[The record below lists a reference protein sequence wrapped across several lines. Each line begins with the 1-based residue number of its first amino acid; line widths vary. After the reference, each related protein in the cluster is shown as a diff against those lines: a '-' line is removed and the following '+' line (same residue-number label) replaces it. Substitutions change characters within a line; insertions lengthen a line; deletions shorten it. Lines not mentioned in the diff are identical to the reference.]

1 MYQMTASAY
10 LDPTAVSPAPL
21 PYESHGLSLS
31 SHQLSALDMA
41 SGMQTIADEGEHHAP
56 YFVEYIDDAD
66 GNRLYTHRL
75 DDERVL
81 SADTSLE
88 TIDILK
94 DVIVSEAPDDAQ
106 HSTKTGPP
114 SGSPAPRPTAPTPGS
129 SAPHHNSPRRCGSA
143 TPPRTPRCR
152 TSLNSWRRDTDA
164 TSRAVTSRR

>member
-81 SADTSLE
+81 SADTRVE

-94 DVIVSEAPDDAQ
+94 DVIVGGTGRRAALDEDRPAIGVTGTEAD
-106 HSTKTGPP
+106 
-114 SGSPAPRPTAPTPGS
+114 
-129 SAPHHNSPRRCGSA
+129 SANAWFVGA
-143 TPPRTPRCR
+143 TPQLTTAVWVGDPAAN
-152 TSLNSWRRDTDA
+152 TSLQNIPEFVAEGYGRN
-164 TSRAVTSRR
+164 V